1 MNHKL
6 SYFNPSAIE
15 NFSLPWIFIN
25 YARSSPRCPR
35 PPSPR
40 QNNQSIKLPHVT
52 FLSPSYRGG
61 SVMSYSH
68 HLSIINQFVKP
79 CNFADYVRNLSG
91 IYQNMI
97 IFEEDWFFSKSFR
110 IRNIYTLV
118 KSKSSLNLT
127 LPEIA
132 TQPHNIQ
139 IAMITIMY
147 MKYQI
152 GNCISIF
159 VFYRQEKRHLNAFLL
174 QHQLV

>member
-1 MNHKL
+1 MNIYKL
-6 SYFNPSAIE
+6 RKVPAAP
-15 NFSLPWIFIN
+15 L
-25 YARSSPRCPR
+25 

-97 IFEEDWFFSKSFR
+97 IFEEDWFFSQSFR
-110 IRNIYTLV
+110 IRKIYIY
-118 KSKSSLNLT
+118 
-127 LPEIA
+127 PCQQQIIIEFEIA
-132 TQPHNIQ
+132 RLPHSLIIFKVPWSRSRVWNIKLA
-139 IAMITIMY
+139 IA
-147 MKYQI
+147 
-152 GNCISIF
+152 S
-159 VFYRQEKRHLNAFLL
+159 AFLYFTDKRKDI
-174 QHQLV
+174 